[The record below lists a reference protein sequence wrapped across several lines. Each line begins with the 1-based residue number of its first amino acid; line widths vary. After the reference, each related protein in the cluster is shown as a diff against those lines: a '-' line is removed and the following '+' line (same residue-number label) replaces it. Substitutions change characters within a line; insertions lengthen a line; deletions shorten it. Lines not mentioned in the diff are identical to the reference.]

1 MPPTL
6 RNRKPKDDATNDKAT
21 DTKVSRAKASKAPTK
36 RNDEPVVKPVKSRKR
51 DKAEATDSTEVKEEE
66 NQENKVVKNKKSKT
80 KQDIEPKRATSANK
94 MEKSA
99 YTHWLMKAEP
109 DSRIVKDK
117 DVKFSIDDLK
127 DMPNSLIVGIIAF
140 STSQWD
146 GVRNFEARN
155 IMRDRMKIGNKV
167 LFYHSNCKTP
177 GVAGIAEVVR
187 EGYEDSIYLANKD
200 TAFDEKHP
208 YYDPKSDKSNP
219 KWFMVELLNSLN
231 NVDVKFVR
239 KLKRLVPLKELQSYP
254 QLSEMA
260 LIKRGRLS
268 VQPVTEEEYNFILS
282 QEDKNVDA
290 K

>member
-6 RNRKPKDDATNDKAT
+6 RNRKPKVESPLNEAINK
-21 DTKVSRAKASKAPTK
+21 KVSKTKAPNARTTP
-36 RNDEPVVKPVKSRKR
+36 DEEPVAKPVKSRKR
-51 DKAEATDSTEVKEEE
+51 NKTELVENYEVKDEKDRD
-66 NQENKVVKNKKSKT
+66 NKFNKSKKSKT
-80 KQDIEPKRATSANK
+80 KQDIISNGTSLAIK
-94 MEKSA
+94 MDKSG

-109 DSRIVKDK
+109 ESRVVKGK

-127 DMPNSLIVGIIAF
+127 AMEN

-155 IMRDRMKIGNKV
+155 IMRDRMKIGHKV

-177 GVAGIAEVVR
+177 GVAGIAKVVR
-187 EGYEDSIYLANKD
+187 EGYEDY

-219 KWFMVELLNSLN
+219 KWFMVDL
-231 NVDVKFVR
+231 KFVR
-239 KLKRLVPLKELQSYP
+239 KLNRLIPLKELQSYP
-254 QLSEMA
+254 ELSEMA
-260 LIKRGRLS
+260 LVKRGRLS

-282 QEDKNVDA
+282 QEDKDVDS